1 MSKLFDDLKETL
13 DTPNDDFGSYA
24 ADLMYGEDYGWPLDD
39 VSLELIDSYGGED
52 QGSDFW
58 SVFKFTR
65 GDEECY
71 IKFEGWYAS
80 HYGSEFE
87 QYYEVNP
94 KQKTV
99 TVYE

>member
-13 DTPNDDFGSYA
+13 DSEGRDYNSIAEGFMWDYDD
-24 ADLMYGEDYGWPLDD
+24 GWPLED
-39 VSLELIDSYGGED
+39 VVFESVDSYGGED

-80 HYGSEFE
+80 HHGAEFE
-87 QYYEVNP
+87 QYYEVTP